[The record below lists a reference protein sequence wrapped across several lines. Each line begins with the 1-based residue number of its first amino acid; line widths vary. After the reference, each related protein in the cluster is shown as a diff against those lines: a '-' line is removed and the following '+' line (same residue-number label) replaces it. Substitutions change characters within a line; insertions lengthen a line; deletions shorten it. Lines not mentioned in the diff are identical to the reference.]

1 MSVVVP
7 NGQFVSVVPNHSAS
21 GSFVDSTPILLFL
34 DSLVCSFAS
43 DLNGTLSIRLRN
55 NYSFNRYCVSWERLG
70 HRFNQ
75 NAPTCPLTSMP
86 SG

>member
-7 NGQFVSVVPNHSAS
+7 NGQFVSVVVNHTAS

-55 NYSFNRYCVSWERLG
+55 NYSFNRYGVSWE
-70 HRFNQ
+70 
-75 NAPTCPLTSMP
+75 
-86 SG
+86 